1 MFIKRLNAIFVTLA
15 IILGLILIVYAVSQ
29 FDIELGKKLAKWESQ
44 KAGVVQE
51 MPSVKTSEED

>member
-1 MFIKRLNAIFVTLA
+1 MFIKRLNAIFVTFA

-29 FDIELGKKLAKWESQ
+29 FDIDMGKKLAKWESQ

-51 MPSVKTSEED
+51 